1 MRNVVNIHRDLIER
15 SKEGDRIAQK
25 SLFDL
30 YSKAIY
36 NIGVRLLGNTEDAAD
51 VAQDTFIDAFTKLDQ
66 FEFKSTFGAWLKRI
80 MVNKSLNYLN
90 RRKVHFNLEDDIEV
104 EVYENDHEDVE
115 QLMIQLN
122 SSLVHLPEGCRVIF
136 ILFYYEGLD
145 HQEIASD
152 LDISVSTS
160 KSQLSR
166 AKKLLRGLIQQKIE
180 A

>member
-15 SKEGDRIAQK
+15 SKNGDRIAQK

-51 VAQDTFIDAFTKLDQ
+51 ITQDTFIDAFTKLDQ
-66 FEFKSTFGAWLKRI
+66 FSYKATFGAWLKKI
-80 MVNKSLNYLN
+80 MVNKSLNFLN
-90 RRKVHFNLEDDIEV
+90 RRKIHFDLEEDLEEV
-104 EVYENDHEDVE
+104 LEEQNNVE
-115 QLMIQLN
+115 ELMIQLN
-122 SSLVHLPEGCRVIF
+122 SSLKDLPEGCRVIF
-136 ILFYYEGLD
+136 TLFYFEGLD
-145 HQEIASD
+145 HQEISSE
-152 LDISVSTS
+152 LSVSVSTS

-166 AKKLLRGLIQQKIE
+166 ARQLLRELIEQKIE

>member
-15 SKEGDRIAQK
+15 SKDGDRIAQK

-51 VAQDTFIDAFTKLDQ
+51 ITQDTFIDAFTKLDQ
-66 FEFKSTFGAWLKRI
+66 FAYKSTFGAWLKRI
-80 MVNKSLNYLN
+80 MVNKSLNFLN
-90 RRKVHFNLEDDIEV
+90 RKKVHFDLEDDMEV
-104 EVYENDHEDVE
+104 LPDEDDYLDVE
-115 QLMIQLN
+115 HMMIQLN
-122 SSLVHLPEGCRVIF
+122 SSLHNLPEGCRIVF
-136 ILFYYEGLD
+136 TLFYFEGLD
-145 HQEIASD
+145 HQEIASN

-166 AKKLLRGLIQQKIE
+166 ARQLLRGLLIQKIE